1 MERSFHQ
8 YLELFVGVLP
18 CPGEPLHGHTSAVV
32 QSSFVDKPEAPLAQQ
47 ARRAEVLGGALQHS
61 ISQGHALDAITLRI
75 MQVAWPWP
83 NFRRLEPGRP
93 FCTDGATQFFT
104 IEIMSSFEQSI
115 HSKARLD
122 KISKAMDGSCGLTA
136 RV

>member
-1 MERSFHQ
+1 VLIGNGEVIQ

-18 CPGEPLHGHTSAVV
+18 CPGEPLHRHRSAVI
-32 QSSFVDKPEAPLAQQ
+32 QSSFVDKPEVPLAQQ

-61 ISQGHALDAITLRI
+61 ISQDHALAAI

-93 FCTDGATQFFT
+93 FCADHRK
-104 IEIMSSFEQSI
+104 
-115 HSKARLD
+115 HS
-122 KISKAMDGSCGLTA
+122 
-136 RV
+136 